1 MPLQVV
7 TLKCKKIKSFS
18 ALKIHPPASPSVTT
32 PFQKA
37 SGLLASRLRILAT
50 SDLHAHLRSWDY
62 LKNRASPAVGLART
76 ASLIAKARSEVS
88 CCLLVDN
95 GDFLQGSP
103 LGDVEALQT
112 PDGSGVEHPMIAAMN
127 LLGYDAVNLGNHE
140 FSHGLDFLLCHL
152 ARAQFPVISA
162 NLVHHLGTRPL
173 NDARLVAPSVIVTR
187 LLADESGQMH
197 PLRVGF
203 VGFAPPQTAEWEG
216 AKLGR
221 HLQGRDILDAA
232 KFHVPRLRA
241 QGADVVIALSHSGI
255 GAPTPTPWMENATA
269 ALAQMD
275 GIDALVAGHTHQNF
289 PPPDTP
295 AACRLLFGKP
305 AVMPGF
311 YGSHLGVIDLDL
323 IWAEER
329 WQITSGQ
336 STLRPISRRTAKG
349 GLLALVANAPA
360 IVQASASAHRATRA
374 WANRPVGHTACA
386 LHSYFAMVAPSA
398 VQRLVAR
405 AQAAHVA
412 RALRDG
418 PHSGLPVLSAAAP
431 FHAGGRGGPDNYV
444 DIPPGPLKLRHIY
457 DLYPHPNVTAALRV
471 TGADLHLWLERS
483 FSQFRQ
489 IAPCSQDVP
498 LLDEDFPSFNFDTV
512 DGLTWAVDL
521 AAPPWV
527 DARGTV
533 LGTQPPRRIR
543 DLSFQ
548 GKPLDPDQPFVL
560 ATNSYRASGSGGF
573 VSDHITDLRL
583 DPESSSRDVLASYV
597 AQNAPLSDTAPPNWH
612 FVPMPGTSVWFDS
625 APNAERHLSGLAR
638 YRAQPLWLTPQ
649 GFRRFRLHL

>member
-1 MPLQVV
+1 M
-7 TLKCKKIKSFS
+7 
-18 ALKIHPPASPSVTT
+18 
-32 PFQKA
+32 
-37 SGLLASRLRILAT
+37 
-50 SDLHAHLRSWDY
+50 
-62 LKNRASPAVGLART
+62 
-76 ASLIAKARSEVS
+76 
-88 CCLLVDN
+88 
-95 GDFLQGSP
+95 
-103 LGDVEALQT
+103 
-112 PDGSGVEHPMIAAMN
+112 
-127 LLGYDAVNLGNHE
+127 
-140 FSHGLDFLLCHL
+140 
-152 ARAQFPVISA
+152 
-162 NLVHHLGTRPL
+162 
-173 NDARLVAPSVIVTR
+173 
-187 LLADESGQMH
+187 
-197 PLRVGF
+197 
-203 VGFAPPQTAEWEG
+203 
-216 AKLGR
+216 
-221 HLQGRDILDAA
+221 
-232 KFHVPRLRA
+232 
-241 QGADVVIALSHSGI
+241 
-255 GAPTPTPWMENATA
+255 
-269 ALAQMD
+269 
-275 GIDALVAGHTHQNF
+275 
-289 PPPDTP
+289 
-295 AACRLLFGKP
+295 FGKP

-323 IWAEER
+323 IWDEGR
-329 WQITSGQ
+329 WQVKSGQ
-336 STLRPISRRTAKG
+336 GTLRPICRRTAKG
-349 GLLALVANAPA
+349 RLRPLVANASA
-360 IVQASASAHRATRA
+360 IVQASSLAHRATRA

-418 PHSGLPVLSAAAP
+418 PYADLPVLSAAAP

-471 TGADLHLWLERS
+471 TGADLYLWLERS

-489 IAPCSQDVP
+489 IAPCSQDAP
-498 LLDEDFPSFNFDTV
+498 LLDDDFPSFNFDTV

-573 VSDHITDLRL
+573 VSDQVTALRL
-583 DPESSSRDVLASYV
+583 DPECSSRDALAAFV
-597 AQNAPLSDTAPPNWH
+597 AENERLIDLVPPNWH
-612 FVPMPGTSVWFDS
+612 FLPMPGTSVSFDS
-625 APNAERHLSGLAR
+625 APSAECHLASLAR
-638 YRAQPLWLTPQ
+638 HRVHALCMTPQ